1 MKILFNDKINIT
13 IHLEEMKIREVDKL
27 AKILGI
33 SRNKLILSSI
43 DYALDNKEF
52 LDYLVK
58 RIIGSDSE

>member
-13 IHLEEMKIREVDKL
+13 IHLEETKIREVDKL

-52 LDYLVK
+52 LEYLSK
-58 RIIGSDSE
+58 KIIGSESE

>member
-13 IHLEEMKIREVDKL
+13 IHLEETRIREIDKL

-52 LDYLVK
+52 LDYLAK
-58 RIIGSDSE
+58 KIIGSESE